1 METPKAAPTASHT
14 ERIPTSATTLRAAT
28 SSHGPSVRMAKQN
41 MHAVPIAMFVPE
53 PTELS

>member
-28 SSHGPSVRMAKQN
+28 SSHRPSVRMAKQN
-41 MHAVPIAMFVPE
+41 MHAVPIVMFVPE